1 MSENKQFSEFEVKRS
16 TVKFGSAAAM
26 PLGCVGAL
34 EETLN
39 VKTVTKKCEGVV
51 KKSKTRGDG
60 TGEIKYTVHA
70 NWAAF
75 CKMYGLQ
82 TKGLKAG
89 VYAYGDSSVHEEFCY
104 TAETL
109 NEDGDIKYIAYPRC
123 CVNSARASKIENGAE
138 EVSEI
143 EVTAAI
149 MPDEYGFGKYEA
161 FAADLDEATANS
173 WLESFSRALVADLDT
188 FNAVFSVSPIDI
200 GAKATVIDNTGKM
213 YGTYEAEET
222 TGKITVRGL
231 ENGSYKAMFY
241 ADGYAS
247 CVEDFEINNI
257 NVTRAIEM
265 PVKG

>member
-16 TVKFGSAAAM
+16 TVKFGTDAAM

-104 TAETL
+104 TAEAL
-109 NEDGDIKYIAYPRC
+109 NEDGDVKYIAYPRC
-123 CVNSARASKIENGAE
+123 CVNSARSSKIENGAE

-161 FAADLDEATANS
+161 FADDLDEITAKD
-173 WLESFSRALVADLDT
+173 WLENFSRELV
-188 FNAVFSVSPIDI
+188 SES
-200 GAKATVIDNTGKM
+200 
-213 YGTYEAEET
+213 E
-222 TGKITVRGL
+222 
-231 ENGSYKAMFY
+231 
-241 ADGYAS
+241 
-247 CVEDFEINNI
+247 
-257 NVTRAIEM
+257 
-265 PVKG
+265 